1 MNDGVHSNATDIFF
15 GRSRFALLGDIVK
28 QYGKRVLIVTGGQSY
43 ISSGAMRL
51 VEPLLSTAGVS
62 QTLLKGVRPNPT
74 SDLVYEG
81 AALCRKCRI
90 DVILA
95 VGGGSVIDTA
105 KAIGIAAV
113 DDGDFFDFFDRSR
126 TPQRSLPV
134 GCVLTIAGAGSE
146 SSDGCVIQKGVKK
159 YSAGA
164 NFMRPKFAFINTEL
178 MLSVDANM
186 IRYGISDSLSHVLER
201 YFTSVGNV
209 ATTSYVSVAL
219 VKSIMALGRKVLLT
233 PTDESLRADLVWAQ
247 KLAHDETGG
256 FGRKG
261 DWATHTLAH
270 EVAVLTHAAHG
281 EILSILFPSWL
292 RFVQPLN
299 PQLFHFLNNEL
310 TGFDERST
318 KRSALEKIIE
328 FYSSICPSRR
338 YLSELGIKSE
348 HISLIADRAAAT
360 TLSGTIGNF
369 IRLNKTN
376 MEEILKNAL

>member
-1 MNDGVHSNATDIFF
+1 MNDGAQSNVTDIYF
-15 GRSRFALLGDIVK
+15 GRNQFPRLGEIVK
-28 QYGKRVLIVTGGQSY
+28 QYGERVLIVTGGHSY
-43 ISSGAMRL
+43 ISSGAMGKI
-51 VEPLLSTAGVS
+51 EPLLKSAGLN
-62 QTLLKGVRPNPT
+62 QTLLQGVRPDPT
-74 SDLVYEG
+74 ADLVYEG
-81 AALCRKCRI
+81 AAICRKFQI

-113 DDGDFFDFFDRSR
+113 DDGDFFDFFARSR

-146 SSDGCVIQKGVKK
+146 SSDGCVIQKGIQK

-164 NFMRPKFAFINTEL
+164 NFIRPKFAFINTEL
-178 MLSVDANM
+178 MLSVDEDL
-186 IRYGISDSLSHVLER
+186 IRYGIADSLSHVLER
-201 YFTSVGNV
+201 YFTSVNNV
-209 ATTSYVSVAL
+209 LTTSYISISLA
-219 VKSIMALGRKVLLT
+219 KSIMTLGRDVLLN

-292 RFVQPLN
+292 RFVQPLK
-299 PQLFHFLNNEL
+299 PHFFDFLDNELNNFN
-310 TGFDERST
+310 TNS
-318 KRSALEKIIE
+318 KNQSALEKIID
-328 FYSSICPSRR
+328 FYSSTCPKRR
-338 YLSELGIKSE
+338 SLSQLGINNE
-348 HISLIADRAAAT
+348 HISLIAERAAKT

-369 IRLNKTN
+369 IRLTKTDV
-376 MEEILKNAL
+376 EAILNDAL